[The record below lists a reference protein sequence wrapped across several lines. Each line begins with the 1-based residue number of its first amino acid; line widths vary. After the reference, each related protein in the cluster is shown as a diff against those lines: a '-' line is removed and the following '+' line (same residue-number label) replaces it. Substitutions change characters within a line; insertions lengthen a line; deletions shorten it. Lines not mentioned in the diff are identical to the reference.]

1 MKTVTI
7 ATLTGGLATLTAIS
21 LTQCGIAAIMLIVV
35 FLLGVVAGVF
45 GIIYPL
51 AKHRHLHMYYNDG
64 KLVRDS
70 MLRPQTGLHDMTNQL
85 IQPGDVIMMMK
96 DNQFLIISEGKNRK
110 PI

>member
-21 LTQCGIAAIMLIVV
+21 AAQYGVAAIVLIVV
-35 FLLGVVAGVF
+35 FLLGVIVGVF

-70 MLRPQTGLHDMTNQL
+70 MLRPQTGLRDMINQL